1 MVARQRRRSPAAAGQ
16 VRPGLIAFLAI
27 AAFLLGNL
35 LDGPGAATSVAA
47 EDVRAESGAA
57 APVVTQQPVESATKP
72 KRRSDPRLTGKLR
85 ALLDGAVEDAKR
97 GSRGVATR
105 ANTFISVH
113 VQELGTNGALVSI
126 GSERSVRPASN
137 MKLATSAA
145 ALVTLGGDWQFTTAF
160 EAGGPIE
167 HGVLKGDLI
176 VRAGGDPLYDEGRHG
191 DVAHLLAPVV
201 RELAAQGITR
211 VTGDLV
217 LDEGTYLEP
226 APGPA
231 WPDESQ
237 HWEDYCAL
245 AAGFTANGGCITA
258 LITPTG
264 SGRAA
269 TRRVRPEHL
278 DLPLR
283 GRVQTGT
290 PRSRLD
296 VRIGATVSAVTVT
309 GSIPEGLEARE
320 YRFSHPDPVSLF
332 GACVLGALK
341 DGGVRLDG
349 GVVRR
354 RQVPAGQPLA
364 KLTSPL
370 LPLLTPINTHSDNA
384 IADQVFF
391 ALGQAVAGEGTREGG
406 ARAVEAALQRLDLET
421 DGWKQVD
428 GSGLSRDN
436 RITALQLTALLD
448 AVLTLDPA
456 IAQAY
461 VASLAVAG
469 RTGTLS
475 ERMRDTLAENRV
487 RAKTGWIRGT
497 SALSGVAETESGRLL
512 VFSILIDYPAQA
524 GGLNTSVFKPLQ
536 DAICVEL
543 VEWKD
548 TVR

>member
-1 MVARQRRRSPAAAGQ
+1 M
-16 VRPGLIAFLAI
+16 RPGLIAALAI
-27 AAFLLGNL
+27 VAFLLGNL
-35 LDGPGAATSVAA
+35 VDGPGAATSVAA
-47 EDVRAESGAA
+47 EDLRVDNAA
-57 APVVTQQPVESATKP
+57 SAPVVPQRPTESATRP
-72 KRRSDPRLTGKLR
+72 KRRSDPRLTGKIR
-85 ALLDGAVEDAKR
+85 ALLEDAVEDAER

-113 VQELGTNGALVSI
+113 VQELGTDGALVSI

-145 ALVTLGGDWQFTTAF
+145 ALVSLGGDWRFTTAF

-167 HGVLKGDLI
+167 HGVLNGDLI
-176 VRAGGDPLYDEGRHG
+176 VRAGGDPLYDDGRHG
-191 DVAHLLAPVV
+191 DVGHLLAPVV

-217 LDEGTYLEP
+217 LDEGHYLEP
-226 APGPA
+226 GPGPA
-231 WPDESQ
+231 WPDKSQ

-245 AAGFTANGGCITA
+245 AAGFTANGGCVTA
-258 LITPTG
+258 LITPTR
-264 SGRAA
+264 SGREA

-283 GRVQTGT
+283 GRVKTGT
-290 PRSRLD
+290 PKSRLD
-296 VRIGATVSAVTVT
+296 VRIGATVAAVTVT

-320 YRFSHPDPVSLF
+320 YRFSHPDPVKLF
-332 GACVLGALK
+332 GSCVVGALR
-341 DGGVRLDG
+341 DGGVRIDG
-349 GVVRR
+349 EVVRR
-354 RQVPAGQPLA
+354 RNVPAGKSLA

-370 LPLLTPINTHSDNA
+370 LPLLKPINTDSDNA

-391 ALGQAVAGEGTREGG
+391 ALGQTVAGEGTRSGG
-406 ARAVEAALQRLDLET
+406 ARAVETALERLGLET
-421 DGWKQVD
+421 EGWRQVD

-448 AVLTLDPA
+448 AVLTLDPS

-475 ERMRDTLAENRV
+475 ERMRGTPADNHV

-497 SALSGVAETESGRLL
+497 SALSGVAETEGGRLL
-512 VFSILIDYPAQA
+512 VFSILIDYPAPA

-536 DAICVEL
+536 DAICIEL
-543 VEWKD
+543 VDWKD